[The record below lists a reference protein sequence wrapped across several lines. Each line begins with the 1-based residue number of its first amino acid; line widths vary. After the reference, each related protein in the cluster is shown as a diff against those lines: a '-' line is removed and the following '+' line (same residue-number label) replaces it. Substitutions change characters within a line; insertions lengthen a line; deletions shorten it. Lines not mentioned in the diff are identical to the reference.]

1 MRLVFCCLVCKS
13 SPCIVNDVTTVST
26 KSGDAAHISR
36 KFPRA
41 APGSRLKTT
50 EEVLRSKRSEAF
62 VLIG

>member
-1 MRLVFCCLVCKS
+1 MRLMFCCLVCKS
-13 SPCIVNDVTTVST
+13 SPCIINDVTTVST

-36 KFPRA
+36 KFPHA

-50 EEVLRSKRSEAF
+50 EGVLRSKHSDTF